1 MNRASV
7 KYGKISNRLIYLL
20 LESSIWREIHKKIFE
35 VIKGENFI
43 NLMKNINPEIQET
56 ISKNIKVRTRRK
68 LHQAF
73 HKQISKAVNKKKK
86 IFK

>member
-7 KYGKISNRLIYLL
+7 KHRKISNSLIYLL

-35 VIKGENFI
+35 EIKGENFI

-56 ISKNIKVRTRRK
+56 ISINIKVRTR
-68 LHQAF
+68 
-73 HKQISKAVNKKKK
+73 
-86 IFK
+86 